1 MTAAEL
7 AQLLEA
13 TVEGDTSAELSGGAA
28 LDAAGP
34 HDLVFVDSRDAID
47 GASATKAGCILMR
60 ADVAAPAG
68 KTVIRVPK
76 PRNAFAKAMRTLVPT
91 ERPKAGIDST
101 AVVADSA
108 VIGAGAFIGPR
119 VVIEDG
125 VRIGADAIVRAGS
138 FVGRG
143 SSVGDGASVH
153 ANVTIYAG
161 VEIGDRTTLHS
172 GCVIGADGFGFVLE
186 NGRYEKFPQVGG
198 VKVGSDVEMGANSCV
213 DRGALGDTVI
223 RDGAKIDNLVH
234 IGHNCQ
240 IGNHVVMAAQV
251 GLSGGVRMDDYVVV
265 GGQAGLGE
273 KAHIEA
279 QAVLGGQCG
288 VLPNKTI
295 AGGKAYWGTPA
306 RPHREYLKKMAL
318 VDKLPEILA
327 ELEAL
332 RARVEASTTER

>member
-13 TVEGDTSAELSGGAA
+13 TVDGDASVELSGGAT
-28 LDAAGP
+28 LEAAGAS
-34 HDLVFVDSRDAID
+34 DVVFVDSREAVAEA
-47 GASATKAGCILMR
+47 GRTAAGCLLMR
-60 ADVAAPAG
+60 VGADAPAG
-68 KTVIRVPK
+68 KTVIRVGK
-76 PRNAFAKAMRTLVPT
+76 PRNAFAAAMRALRPP
-91 ERPKAGIDST
+91 ERPAAGVHGT

-108 VIGAGAFIGPR
+108 VIGEGAHVGAH

-125 VRIGADAIVRAGS
+125 VRIGASAVVQAGS

-143 SSVGDGASVH
+143 SSLGDGAFAH

-161 VEIGDRTTLHS
+161 VEIGARTMLHA

-186 NGRYEKFPQVGG
+186 GGRYEKFPQIGG
-198 VKVGSDVEMGANSCV
+198 VKIGSDVEIGANACV

-240 IGNHVVMAAQV
+240 IGNHVVIAAQV

-273 KAHIEA
+273 QAHIEA

-288 VLPNKTI
+288 VLPNKTV

-306 RPHREYLKKMAL
+306 RPHREYLKKLAL
-318 VDKLPEILA
+318 VEKLPEIVA

-332 RARVEASTTER
+332 RARVEAVSTER